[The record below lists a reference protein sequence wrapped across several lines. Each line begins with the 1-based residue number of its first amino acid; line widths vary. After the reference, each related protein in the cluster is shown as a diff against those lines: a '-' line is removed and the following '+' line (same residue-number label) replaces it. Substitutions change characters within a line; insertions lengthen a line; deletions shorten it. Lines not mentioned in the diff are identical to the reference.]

1 MTMSLASSSNSASV
15 HPLCFLT
22 AGADGGCAS
31 FLTIASSL
39 EPGSGARPRESF
51 FGGDAGAVG
60 VAGVSSGVEQ
70 SLSLRGA
77 PANRRPSSADLASP
91 AASSDRKVMYHPS
104 ASANVCRGKEVS
116 SSTWGRYRRWEKS
129 APDRSRICQSTAAGR
144 HYSEQPEDQCESV
157 DPPGRDASR

>member
-1 MTMSLASSSNSASV
+1 MSLASSSSSASV

-31 FLTIASSL
+31 FLTMASSL
-39 EPGSGARPRESF
+39 EPGSGARPRGSF
-51 FGGDAGAVG
+51 FCGDVGAVG

-77 PANRRPSSADLASP
+77 PANRRPSSAALASP

-104 ASANVCRGKEVS
+104 ASAKVWRDKEVS
-116 SSTWGRYRRWEKS
+116 PSTWGRHRRWEEKS
-129 APDRSRICQSTAAGR
+129 APDRFRTCQSTAAGH
-144 HYSEQPEDQCESV
+144 HYSEQPEDQCVSA
-157 DPPGRDASR
+157 DPPGKGASR